1 VSWALEPEGGKVIE
15 LQPPNSKLQI
25 NTNYSATLFLS
36 LHRASPL
43 PSPKRLRAGRPQ
55 RKAEGEGFGN
65 QNIMVSYV
73 KWISS
78 SKQSLWRTIGLFFI
92 LMGPGIITSNVDNDA
107 GGITTYSLA
116 GAEYGLKLVWS
127 LIPIMIALIVIQEM
141 CARMGVVTGKGL
153 SDLIRE
159 KFGAKITFYLVIG
172 VFLTNMGNVLSEF
185 AGVAAGWEVFG
196 VNKFISVPISAFLV
210 WLMVVK
216 GSYKSVEKVFLIACV
231 FYISYI
237 ITGVIVKPDWGNV
250 FDQFLHPRL
259 SFQPSEMTMLIGIVG
274 TTIAPWM
281 QFYLQAS
288 IVEKGIKTE
297 DYKFARFDVVFGAI
311 AVHIVAFFIILV
323 CAETLFKHGVKIE
336 TAKDAALS
344 LAPLAGKYCTYL
356 FAFGLINASLFAASI
371 LPLSTTYLICEG
383 LGWEA
388 GIDKKFIEAPQFYGF
403 YSLIIFLG
411 AGIILYPSFP
421 LIPIMYFS
429 QVLNGM
435 VLPFILIFML
445 LLINDKKLMMNYTNG
460 PVFNIIAWVTS
471 IVMIALTLL
480 LIIQML

>member
-1 VSWALEPEGGKVIE
+1 MAD
-15 LQPPNSKLQI
+15 
-25 NTNYSATLFLS
+25 Y
-36 LHRASPL
+36 
-43 PSPKRLRAGRPQ
+43 
-55 RKAEGEGFGN
+55 RKW
-65 QNIMVSYV
+65 V
-73 KWISS
+73 SS
-78 SKQSLWRTIGLFFI
+78 SRHSLWRTIGLFFI

-116 GAEYGLKLVWS
+116 GAQYGLKLIWS

-141 CARMGVVTGKGL
+141 CSRMGVVTGKGL

-172 VFLTNMGNVLSEF
+172 VFLTNIGNVLSEF
-185 AGVAAGWEVFG
+185 AGVAAGWEIFG

-237 ITGVIVKPDWGNV
+237 VTGIIVKPNWDVV
-250 FDQFLHPRL
+250 FEQFLHPQL
-259 SFQPSEMTMLIGIVG
+259 SLQPSEMTMLIGIVG

-297 DYKFARFDVVFGAI
+297 DYKFARFDVVMGAI

-323 CAETLFKHGVKIE
+323 CAETLFKHGVRIE

-388 GIDKKFIEAPQFYGF
+388 GIDKKFVEAPQFYGF

-411 AGIILYPSFP
+411 AGIILYPKFP

-435 VLPFILIFML
+435 VLPFVLIFML

-460 PVFNIIAWVTS
+460 PIFNVIAWVTS
-471 IVMIALTLL
+471 MLMIALTLL
-480 LIIQML
+480 LIIRTF

>member
-1 VSWALEPEGGKVIE
+1 M
-15 LQPPNSKLQI
+15 
-25 NTNYSATLFLS
+25 TDY
-36 LHRASPL
+36 
-43 PSPKRLRAGRPQ
+43 KRW
-55 RKAEGEGFGN
+55 
-65 QNIMVSYV
+65 V
-73 KWISS
+73 SS
-78 SKQSLWRTIGLFFI
+78 SKGSLWRTIGLFFI

-116 GAEYGLKLVWS
+116 GAQFGLKLIWS
-127 LIPIMIALIVIQEM
+127 LIPIMVALIVIQEM

-196 VNKFISVPISAFLV
+196 VNKFISVPASAFLV

-216 GSYKSVEKVFLIACV
+216 GSYKSVEKVFLVACV
-231 FYISYI
+231 FYVSYI
-237 ITGVIVKPDWGNV
+237 ITGVIVRPDWGNV
-250 FDQFLHPRL
+250 FEQFTHPQL
-259 SFQPSEMTMLIGIVG
+259 SLESSEMTMLIGVVG

-288 IVEKGIKTE
+288 IVEKGIKIA
-297 DYKFARFDVVFGAI
+297 DYKFARFDVVMGG
-311 AVHIVAFFIILV
+311 VVVQVVAFFIILV
-323 CAETLFKHGVKIE
+323 CSETLFKHGVRIE

-383 LGWEA
+383 LGWEV
-388 GIDKKFIEAPQFYGF
+388 GIDKKFVEAPQFYGF
-403 YSLIIFLG
+403 YSIIIVLG
-411 AGIILYPSFP
+411 AGIILYPNFP

-445 LLINDKKLMMNYTNG
+445 FLINDKKLMGDHTNG
-460 PVFNIIAWVTS
+460 PVFNTIAWVTS
-471 IVMIALTLL
+471 IVLIALTLL
-480 LIIQML
+480 LVVLSF

>member
-1 VSWALEPEGGKVIE
+1 MADY
-15 LQPPNSKLQI
+15 
-25 NTNYSATLFLS
+25 T
-36 LHRASPL
+36 R
-43 PSPKRLRAGRPQ
+43 
-55 RKAEGEGFGN
+55 
-65 QNIMVSYV
+65 
-73 KWISS
+73 WISS
-78 SKQSLWRTIGLFFI
+78 SKRSLWRTVGLFFI

-116 GAEYGLKLVWS
+116 GAQFGLKLIWS

-159 KFGAKITFYLVIG
+159 KFGAKITFYLMIG
-172 VFLTNMGNVLSEF
+172 MFLTNMGNAISNF
-185 AGVAAGWEVFG
+185 AGVAAGMEIFG
-196 VNKFISVPISAFLV
+196 VDKFISIPLSAFLV
-210 WLMVVK
+210 WWMVVK
-216 GSYKSVEKVFLIACV
+216 GTYKSVEKAFLVACV

-237 ITGVIVKPDWGNV
+237 ITGVIVKPDWDHV
-250 FDQFLHPRL
+250 VEQFLNPQL
-259 SFQPSEMTMLIGIVG
+259 SLQPSEMAMVIGLVG

-288 IVEKGIKTE
+288 IVEKGIKIE
-297 DYKFARFDVVFGAI
+297 EYKFARFDVVMGSV

-323 CAETLFKHGVKIE
+323 CAETLFKTGVRIE

-356 FAFGLINASLFAASI
+356 FAFGLVNASLFAASI

-383 LGWEA
+383 LGWEV
-388 GIDKKFIEAPQFYGF
+388 GIDKKFVEAPQFYGI

-411 AGIILYPSFP
+411 AGIILYPDVP

-429 QVLNGM
+429 QVINGM
-435 VLPFILIFML
+435 VLPFILIFIL
-445 LLINDKKLMMNYTNG
+445 LLINDKKLMMQHTNG
-460 PVFNIIAWVTS
+460 PIFNIIAWVTT
-471 IVMIALTLL
+471 IVLIGFTLILFFQMI
-480 LIIQML
+480 